1 MYFST
6 YLTLKDFELIFSIL
20 LFFCS
25 PPKAPV
31 IVSGVVTKVRHTVTQ
46 LPLLVALKIGS
57 Y

>member
-46 LPLLVALKIGS
+46 LPLLVALKI
-57 Y
+57 